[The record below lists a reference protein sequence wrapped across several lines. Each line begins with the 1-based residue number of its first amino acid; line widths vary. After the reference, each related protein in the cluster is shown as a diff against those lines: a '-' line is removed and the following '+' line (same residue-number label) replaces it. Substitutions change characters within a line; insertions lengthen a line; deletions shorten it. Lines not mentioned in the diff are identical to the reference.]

1 MPELPEVE
9 MYARY
14 FARHALGQ
22 EIERVRVLDPRV
34 LGTRKIHQLAG
45 RSFRSVRRHG
55 KNLFADAGDLWLR
68 IHFGMTGDLAYYVG
82 LKPDPHFARV
92 IFDFQNG
99 THLAYED
106 MRLFGVVDLVAS
118 PDDFIRQRG
127 LGPDPLDASFR
138 LADFRRLLE
147 KRRGRV
153 KALLLSQD
161 VIAGIGNLYA
171 DEALFRAS
179 IDPRRKVGRLT
190 SDEAKALF
198 HAIRRVLNET
208 LDFQSRHT
216 EFPGRFLVQHRREGD
231 RCPRCSGTIRRTV
244 VASRTTYYCGRH
256 QA

>member
-9 MYARY
+9 MSARY

-22 EIERVRVLDPRV
+22 EIERIRVLDPRI
-34 LGTRKIHQLAG
+34 LGTRKIHRLAG

-55 KNLFADAGDLWLR
+55 KNLFAEAGDLWLR
-68 IHFGMTGDLAYYVG
+68 IHFGMTGDLLYYRDQ
-82 LKPDPHFARV
+82 PPRFARV

-99 THLAYED
+99 AHLAYED

-127 LGPDPLDASFR
+127 LGPDPLDPTFR
-138 LADFRRLLE
+138 LADFRRLLA

-161 VIAGIGNLYA
+161 MIAGIGNLYA

-179 IDPRRKVGRLT
+179 IHPRRPADRLT
-190 SDEAKALF
+190 RDQAKALF

-208 LDFQSRHT
+208 LDFQSRDT
-216 EFPGRFLVQHRREGD
+216 DYPGRFLVQHRREGD
-231 RCPRCSGTIRRTV
+231 RCPRCGGTIRRTV
-244 VASRTTYYCGRH
+244 VASRTTYYCARH
-256 QA
+256 QR